1 MKKFEHKDYLDARLC
16 FHGDEEKVIA
26 VLDAYAQN
34 QIDFTDINR
43 VFELY
48 HTKIFFKKVTDIPEW
63 SKEKYNEYKSRTLNL
78 NYIVHEF
85 FEQVTE
91 ANIVEIFDKCYVSYW
106 EDFRD
111 FFYKFKIYTRISKEK
126 ICAIYNGSVV
136 KTKI

>member
-63 SKEKYNEYKSRTLNL
+63 SKEKYNETNELS
-78 NYIVHEF
+78 
-85 FEQVTE
+85 
-91 ANIVEIFDKCYVSYW
+91 S
-106 EDFRD
+106 
-111 FFYKFKIYTRISKEK
+111 
-126 ICAIYNGSVV
+126 
-136 KTKI
+136 